1 MHMEDGKQ
9 GNAAGAPPAMAEYKK
24 AQARVRELV
33 ERRRTQERRLVS
45 RSP

>member
-1 MHMEDGKQ
+1 MADGKQ
-9 GNAAGAPPAMAEYKK
+9 GSAAGVPPTTAEYKK

-45 RSP
+45 SLCA